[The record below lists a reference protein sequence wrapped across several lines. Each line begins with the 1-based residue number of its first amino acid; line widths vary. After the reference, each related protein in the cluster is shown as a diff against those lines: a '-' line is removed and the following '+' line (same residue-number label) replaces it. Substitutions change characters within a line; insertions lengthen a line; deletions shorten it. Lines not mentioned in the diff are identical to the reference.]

1 MHIIEKVFVVV
12 FVFYR
17 LILASLLCG
26 ILVTSLNIFLNASLI
41 PFLDLFKRCQL
52 CDANPTI
59 AIPINEHLSLFRDN
73 PRHKLL
79 DKYVIFAFLAISFL
93 LLVGVR
99 SFVNYITSMIFG
111 MYY

>member
-59 AIPINEHLSLFRDN
+59 AIPIN